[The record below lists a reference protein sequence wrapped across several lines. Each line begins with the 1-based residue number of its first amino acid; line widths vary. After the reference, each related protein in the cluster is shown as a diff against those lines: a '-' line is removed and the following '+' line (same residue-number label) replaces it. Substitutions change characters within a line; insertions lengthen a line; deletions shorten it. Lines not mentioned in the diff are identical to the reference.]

1 MTLPSV
7 ASFPHEYRPY
17 IQPPIKKQLR
27 INLSIRSLQSPFY
40 PPRTKNPSQLSP
52 LSKPSLTPSPISPRI
67 NGEQK
72 KPSRHESPSTPL
84 THAMV
89 AKRVR
94 AAPLGLQAVHV
105 RVPAP
110 PAAAAH
116 PGAVEV
122 LEAAEARGALRGD
135 DEAAGRP
142 GRGAEGEEE
151 EGMWMTLGQVATMR
165 RVAGSRTA

>member
-1 MTLPSV
+1 
-7 ASFPHEYRPY
+7 
-17 IQPPIKKQLR
+17 
-27 INLSIRSLQSPFY
+27 
-40 PPRTKNPSQLSP
+40 
-52 LSKPSLTPSPISPRI
+52 
-67 NGEQK
+67 
-72 KPSRHESPSTPL
+72 
-84 THAMV
+84 MV

-142 GRGAEGEEE
+142 GRGAEGGGGGRNVDDVGAGGHEAQ
-151 EGMWMTLGQVATMR
+151 GG
-165 RVAGSRTA
+165 RVADGVGAVGVAY